1 MNLLMKRSTR
11 ARNAGQIACHDEC
24 DSNMAPRKVKRMR
37 RKFKR
42 AERQAWKREV
52 R

>member
-11 ARNAGQIACHDEC
+11 ARNAGQIACHEEC
-24 DSNMAPRKVKRMR
+24 DPSMTPRAVKRMR

-42 AERQAWKREV
+42 SERQKWKKEV
-52 R
+52 